1 MQVKSIKG
9 RRRRRRRRRRRETR
23 CKPRSRMGH
32 LLKHHIMRIQPM
44 RAVLEREE
52 IVLTKYMR
60 LDPALKTT
68 AGKAKLVLLIAN
80 NDLEHK
86 TGLFLSQTTAQ
97 S

>member
-1 MQVKSIKG
+1 
-9 RRRRRRRRRRRETR
+9 
-23 CKPRSRMGH
+23 MGQ
-32 LLKHHIMRIQPM
+32 LLKIMRIQPM

-68 AGKAKLVLLIAN
+68 AGKATLVLLIAN

-86 TGLFLSQTTAQ
+86 TGHFLSQTTAQ

>member
-1 MQVKSIKG
+1 
-9 RRRRRRRRRRRETR
+9 
-23 CKPRSRMGH
+23 MGQ
-32 LLKHHIMRIQPM
+32 LLKIMRIQPM

-52 IVLTKYMR
+52 IVLTKNMQ

-68 AGKAKLVLLIAN
+68 AGKATLVLLIAN

-86 TGLFLSQTTAQ
+86 TGHFLAQTTAQ

>member
-1 MQVKSIKG
+1 
-9 RRRRRRRRRRRETR
+9 
-23 CKPRSRMGH
+23 
-32 LLKHHIMRIQPM
+32 M

-68 AGKAKLVLLIAN
+68 AGKATLVLLIAN

-86 TGLFLSQTTAQ
+86 TGHFLSQTTAQ